1 MKTTII
7 YKGIEIT
14 EINGAY
20 YEFTFNGIKNIN
32 TNLRFAKIQ
41 ISRELLGV
49 TRLKEAIK

>member
-14 EINGAY
+14 GSNGY

-41 ISRELLGV
+41 ISRQLLGV